1 VSDQKHISLA
11 SYFRLLRGNPNF
23 RRLWFAEIVSELGD
37 WFYMVS
43 LYAMLLEFTGRA
55 ESIGLAFALQVL
67 PQALTGPFAG
77 VINDRISRRKV
88 MIFTDLAR
96 AAIIGCVLFVRT
108 PQMVWLVYPLLFME
122 TVMWGLFEPARTAV
136 IPNIVN
142 EDETLIANTL
152 ASSTWSMNMF
162 IGSALGGAAAVWLG
176 RDWIFGL
183 DAASFLVSAWLLSRM
198 HFIEPHLEARGP
210 ATLGDF
216 FDHSEVVEGL
226 RYVRRDRRLTSAI
239 LVKGALGVTGAS
251 WVIFPIFGKEIF
263 PWHGTGVADGTEGA
277 ITPQHGALIGMSLL
291 MGARGL
297 GSLLGPLAAAPWA
310 AQRLPRLRVG
320 ILLGFLAYG
329 LGYLALGYVSEQDRW
344 LAYSIVALSH
354 MGGAVIWVFSTTL
367 LQLLTDDR
375 YRGRVFAAELACCT
389 VMLAATS
396 FLAGVVIDH
405 GVNVRTVTIWT
416 GWFTLL
422 AALWWMWAGL
432 RDDRAEGKN

>member
-1 VSDQKHISLA
+1 MSEQTSISLA
-11 SYFRLLRGNPNF
+11 SYFRLLRGNANF

-96 AAIIGCVLFVRT
+96 AVIIGCVLFVRT
-108 PQMVWLVYPLLFME
+108 PGMVWLVYPLLFME

-136 IPNIVN
+136 IPNIVKQ
-142 EDETLIANTL
+142 DETLIANTL

-198 HFIEPHLEARGP
+198 RFTEPHLAARGP
-210 ATLGDF
+210 VRVRDL
-216 FDHSEVVEGL
+216 FDHSDLVEGL

-251 WVIFPIFGKEIF
+251 WVIFPIFGKDIF
-263 PWHGTGVADGTEGA
+263 PWHGTDGAGGAGV
-277 ITPQHGALIGMSLL
+277 TPQHGALIGMSLL

-320 ILLGFLAYG
+320 ILFGFLAYG
-329 LGYLALGYVSEQDRW
+329 LGYLALGFIDDRW
-344 LAYSIVALSH
+344 LAYSVVAVSH

-389 VMLAATS
+389 VTLAATS
-396 FLAGVVIDH
+396 FLAGVVLDH

-416 GWFTLL
+416 GWITLL
-422 AALWWMWAGL
+422 AALWWMRAGL
-432 RDDRAEGKN
+432 KDDQAEGKT

>member
-1 VSDQKHISLA
+1 MPQQHISLA
-11 SYFRLLRGNPNF
+11 SYYRLLRGNGNF

-77 VINDRISRRKV
+77 VINDRISRRQV
-88 MIFTDLAR
+88 MIFTDIAR
-96 AAIIGCVLFVRT
+96 AVIITCVLFVRT
-108 PQMVWLVYPLLFME
+108 PAMVWLVYPLLFLE

-136 IPNIVN
+136 IPNIVR

-198 HFIEPHLEARGP
+198 RFTEPHLAARGP
-210 ATLGDF
+210 ARVRDL

-263 PWHGTGVADGTEGA
+263 PWRSAG
-277 ITPQHGALIGMSLL
+277 ITAAQGALIGMSLL

-297 GSLLGPLAAAPWA
+297 GSLIGPLTAAPWA
-310 AQRLPRLRVG
+310 AQRLSRLRIG
-320 ILLGFLAYG
+320 ILLGFIAYG
-329 LGYLALGYVSEQDRW
+329 LGYLTLGWINDRW
-344 LAYSIVALSH
+344 LAYAVVVLSH

-375 YRGRVFAAELACCT
+375 YRGRVFAAELAGCT
-389 VMLAATS
+389 VMLALTS
-396 FLAGVVIDH
+396 WIAGFVIDH
-405 GVNVRTVTIWT
+405 GVTVRTVTIWT

-422 AALWWMWAGL
+422 AALWWIWAGL
-432 RDDRAEGKN
+432 KPSAQVAAGDPAGAA